1 MALELGRVEIEA
13 VGADPV
19 RLAAA
24 VVAQLGSVAGALPVH
39 EIARA
44 LDIEEIREAQLTS
57 LEGCLLTDRQK
68 SYGWILV
75 NGASSPRRRRYTV
88 AHELG
93 HFLNERHVPTSEGGF
108 RCTREDM
115 THPARRGRHLWQE
128 REANSFAIEL
138 LAPGK
143 LIRSRLSGAADLE
156 HALASRGPPSDR

>member
-1 MALELGRVEIEA
+1 MALELDRIAVEA
-13 VGADPV
+13 VGADPI

-24 VVAQLGSVAGALPVH
+24 IVMQLGDITGALPVR

-44 LDIEEIREAQLTS
+44 LDIEEIREQHLTS

-68 SYGWILV
+68 SYGAILV
-75 NGASSPRRRRYTV
+75 NAASSRRRRRYTV

-115 THPARRGRHLWQE
+115 THPDRTGQHLRRSYVL
-128 REANSFAIEL
+128 
-138 LAPGK
+138 P
-143 LIRSRLSGAADLE
+143 
-156 HALASRGPPSDR
+156 